1 MWLYGMC
8 VLVAIMVLVGG
19 ATRLTDSGLS
29 ITEWKPVTGAV
40 PPLGVEAW
48 QAEFEKYKQIPEYQL
63 INSGMSLAEFK
74 TIYWW
79 EWGHRLLG
87 RVIGIAFL
95 VPFVWFL
102 ATGRVR
108 GRLAILLGGLFL
120 LGGAQ
125 GALGWFMVQSG
136 LVDRVDVSQYRLAAH
151 LGLAVLL
158 FALML
163 LLALSLRTG
172 PVPASGPVSRPLA
185 TGAAILTVAVY
196 GQIILGAFV
205 AGLDAGYAYP
215 DWPLMQGQIVPDGY
229 FSATPRLRD
238 LFESIA
244 AVQFNHRMGAYLL
257 LIGAAG
263 LFWAARGTTLSRPAL
278 IVLLAITGQAV
289 LGILTLRLHM
299 PLVVALAHQL
309 GSLFVLSAALWCAVR
324 ARWAAYSGMR
334 SVPVS
339 KSSGRAGRSTVAAS
353 AG

>member
-1 MWLYGMC
+1 LWLYAMC
-8 VLVAIMVLVGG
+8 VLVALIVLVGG

-29 ITEWKPVTGAV
+29 ITEWKPVTGAL
-40 PPLGVEAW
+40 PPIGLDAW
-48 QAEFEKYKQIPEYQL
+48 QAEFDKYKQIPEYQL

-95 VPFVWFL
+95 APFVWFL

-136 LVDRVDVSQYRLAAH
+136 LVERVDVSQYRLAAH

-163 LLALSLRTG
+163 LLALSLRPD
-172 PVPASGPVSRPLA
+172 PVPDGGSVGQPLA
-185 TGAAILTVAVY
+185 TGAAILAIAVY

-215 DWPLMQGQIVPDGY
+215 DWPLMHGQIIPDGY
-229 FSATPRLRD
+229 FSATPGLRD

-244 AVQFNHRMGAYLL
+244 AVQFNHRLGAYLL

-263 LFWAARGTTLSRPAL
+263 LFWAARGTMLSRPAL
-278 IVLLAITGQAV
+278 IVLLAITGQAI

-299 PLVVALAHQL
+299 PLGIALAHQL
-309 GSLFVLSAALWCAVR
+309 GSLLVLSAALWCAVQARR
-324 ARWAAYSGMR
+324 AAHSGIR
-334 SVPVS
+334 SSPVAI
-339 KSSGRAGRSTVAAS
+339 SSGRAGRSTVTAS